1 MSIKTRRTIFLRV
14 FLIFG
19 VLVLAI
25 TLFFAF
31 MVIPM
36 QKNAF
41 NQVMYTQAETVSK
54 SIVQASS
61 DAIISK
67 DFGFIVEHNVEVLK
81 NNTSI
86 NYVIISPKMGDKIW
100 INQESWHLIEKLNN
114 NISELETNDVTY
126 KIMAVDDF
134 RKVYHFV
141 YPIKFSGVEWGWLHI
156 GFSTDQ
162 YDKYLDSMY
171 FRIIYIV
178 GISLIIIL
186 FVGYFFARWIS
197 RPVIIISQLAT
208 QVAMGD
214 LTVRSIIKR
223 NDEIGVLSD
232 SFNKMV
238 DSLMQSKNQLEIY
251 NQGLESQVLERTQE
265 LDDLNKD
272 LDKKIKDEVAQRQ
285 KQEALLIHQSRLA
298 AMGEMIGAIAHQ
310 WRQPLNALGLVQQ
323 NLQFRYQ
330 MGKLDDDF
338 MNRSMEKSERLIQ
351 KMSTTIDD
359 FRNFFKPNKHI
370 EPFNIKTV
378 IQSTVELLEAQL
390 KSNNIKLEI
399 NCGDNLIINGFQG
412 EFSQVILNLVNN
424 AKDAL
429 IECNPDQPMIN
440 IEVKNNLSGI
450 ITINVKDNGGG
461 IPDAIIDKIYDP
473 YFTTKEEGKGTGIGL
488 YMTKIIVENNML
500 GTLRAFND
508 TEGANFCI
516 DIMSNSTKPS
526 GQFSIGA
533 NIQSIQ

>member
-1 MSIKTRRTIFLRV
+1 MLTKTRSTIFLRV
-14 FLIFG
+14 FLLFG
-19 VLVLAI
+19 ILVLAI

-41 NQVMYTQAETVSK
+41 NQIMYTQAETVSK

-86 NYVIISPKMGDKIW
+86 HYILISPKVGEKIW
-100 INQESWHLIEKLNN
+100 INKQKWHLIGKLDN
-114 NISELETNDVTY
+114 NISELEIENITY

-141 YPIKFSGVEWGWLHI
+141 YPIKFSGIEWGWLHI
-156 GFSTDQ
+156 GFSTGQ
-162 YDKYLDSMY
+162 YDQYLDSMY

-178 GISLIIIL
+178 GISLMIIL

-208 QVAMGD
+208 QVASGD
-214 LTVRSIIKR
+214 LTVRSTIKR

-232 SFNKMV
+232 SFNQMV
-238 DSLMQSKNQLEIY
+238 DSLMQSKRQLEIY
-251 NQGLESQVLERTQE
+251 NQELESQVLKRTQE

-272 LDKKIKDEVAQRQ
+272 LDKKIKDEVVQRQ

-330 MGKLDDDF
+330 MGKLDEDF
-338 MNRSMEKSERLIQ
+338 MTRSMEKSARLIQ
-351 KMSTTIDD
+351 KMSSTIDD

-370 EPFNIKTV
+370 EPFNIKFV

-390 KSNNIKLEI
+390 KNSNIKLI
-399 NCGDNLIINGFQG
+399 IIGDDDLMINGFQG

-440 IEVKNNLSGI
+440 IEVKNNQNGM

-461 IPDAIIDKIYDP
+461 IPDAIMDKIYDP

-488 YMTKIIVENNML
+488 YMTKIIVENNMS
-500 GTLRAFND
+500 GTLHAFND
-508 TEGANFCI
+508 IDGANFCI
-516 DIMSNSTKPS
+516 EIMSNHKNTLS
-526 GQFSIGA
+526 
-533 NIQSIQ
+533 